1 MIIKRSQIMDSF
13 SPSMFGGLK
22 NAVAKKADTGAEIID
37 LSLGSPDIPPA
48 EIIRKTLSESSM
60 KENMYGYTLGGL
72 DQFNEAV
79 ADYYLRRSNVVLD
92 SQSEILQT
100 MGSQEGL
107 VHLPFAFC
115 DEGDIVLTTN
125 PAYVAYDTGIK
136 LAGAVPYSLPLKAE
150 NNFLPNLDSIPAEVA
165 NKAKL
170 LILNLPGN
178 PVPANPTMTFFNK
191 VVAFAKKHNITVVH
205 DAAYSEFY
213 FAGDKPISFL
223 EAEGAKE
230 IGVEINSLSKS
241 FSLAGARIAYITGN
255 SDVIHIM
262 RSFKSNLDYGVFA
275 PIQEAAVVA
284 LNHAEEITD
293 QLRITFKE
301 RHHVL
306 MEGLKQ
312 IGWKVA
318 PSNGGMFIWAKYPS
332 DKDDVQF
339 VYEVIEKTGV
349 VMVPGSVF
357 GTEGKG
363 YVRIALVQ
371 DTEKLE
377 RAVKKLQEI

>member
-1 MIIKRSQIMDSF
+1 
-13 SPSMFGGLK
+13 
-22 NAVAKKADTGAEIID
+22 
-37 LSLGSPDIPPA
+37 
-48 EIIRKTLSESSM
+48 
-60 KENMYGYTLGGL
+60 
-72 DQFNEAV
+72 
-79 ADYYLRRSNVVLD
+79 
-92 SQSEILQT
+92 
-100 MGSQEGL
+100 
-107 VHLPFAFC
+107 
-115 DEGDIVLTTN
+115 
-125 PAYVAYDTGIK
+125 
-136 LAGAVPYSLPLKAE
+136 
-150 NNFLPNLDSIPAEVA
+150 
-165 NKAKL
+165 
-170 LILNLPGN
+170 
-178 PVPANPTMTFFNK
+178 MTFFNK

-223 EAEGAKE
+223 EAERAKE
-230 IGVEINSLSKS
+230 IGDEINSLSKS
-241 FSLAGARIAYITGN
+241 ISLAGARIAYITGN
-255 SDVIHIM
+255 RDVILIM
-262 RSFKSNLDYGVFA
+262 RSVKANLDDGVIA
-275 PIQEAAVVA
+275 AIQESTVMAI
-284 LNHAEEITD
+284 NHAEEITD

-301 RHHVL
+301 QHHVL

-363 YVRIALVQ
+363 YVRIALVH